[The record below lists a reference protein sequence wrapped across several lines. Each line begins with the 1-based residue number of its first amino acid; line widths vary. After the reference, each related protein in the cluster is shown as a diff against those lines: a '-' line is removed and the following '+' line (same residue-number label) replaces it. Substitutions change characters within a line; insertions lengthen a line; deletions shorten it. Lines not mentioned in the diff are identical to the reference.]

1 VGRLATLVV
10 LGLALVVRVAVAP
23 SVRPVAERAE
33 AGAPGDDAEYL
44 LLAEGLL
51 DRGEFA
57 DGEDD
62 YLGLPLSPPQRAW
75 RAPGFAFALAGHFA
89 LFGRGSGALL
99 NLGLG
104 VLLCGIAMALAGCLG
119 GPRAGLAAGL
129 AAALC
134 PSLVL
139 WSNLLFAETLLAVL
153 VAGGLALWLFSER
166 RTAAALAG
174 GLLLGSAVL
183 TRPSVLFV
191 PLALAVVEAARSADF
206 RRSLAR
212 LGFLAVGFSAA
223 VLPWAI
229 RNHHVLDR
237 WLLATSTGGNLLGAV
252 SSPDGGFCLAA
263 WRDLHADIPP
273 DRYPDYEVRR
283 NDEGLRRAWALL
295 AGDPS
300 RLLRQVPRRFASL
313 FGRDDQCAYWAF
325 ERGAPG
331 ANVSARGARGVL
343 NAAWLALLWLACGA
357 ALARAARREGGRL
370 LMPGAVAAAVT
381 AVHLVFESQDRYH
394 VVLTPVLIVA
404 AAVLLFGDRPSLAA
418 DPRGPAE
425 GMAR

>member
-1 VGRLATLVV
+1 MLVV
-10 LGLALVVRVAVAP
+10 LVLALVARAAVAP
-23 SVRPVAERAE
+23 AVRPVAERAE
-33 AGAPGDDAEYL
+33 AGASGDDAEYV

-62 YLGLPLSPPQRAW
+62 YLGIPLSPPQRAW

-104 VLLCGIAMALAGCLG
+104 VLLCGIAMALAGHLG

-129 AAALC
+129 AASLC
-134 PSLVL
+134 PSLAL

-153 VAGGLALWLFSER
+153 TAGGLALWLLSER
-166 RTAAALAG
+166 RTVAALAG
-174 GLLLGSAVL
+174 GLLLGGAVL

-191 PLALAVVEAARSADF
+191 PLALAVVEVARSADF

-212 LGFLAVGFSAA
+212 LGFLAAGFAAA
-223 VLPWAI
+223 VMPWAI
-229 RNHHVLDR
+229 RNHRVLDR

-252 SSPDGGFCLAA
+252 SSPDGGFSEET
-263 WRDLHADIPP
+263 WRGLHADIPP

-283 NDEGLRRAWALL
+283 NDEGLRRARALL
-295 AGDPS
+295 AGDPR
-300 RLLRQVPRRFASL
+300 RLLRQLPRRFSSL

-331 ANVSARGARGVL
+331 ENAAARGARGAL
-343 NAAWLALLWLACGA
+343 NAAWIALLWLACGG
-357 ALARAARREGGRL
+357 ALARAVRREGGPL
-370 LMPGAVAAAVT
+370 LLPGAVAAAVT
-381 AVHLVFESQDRYH
+381 VVHLVFESQDRYH
-394 VVLTPVLIVA
+394 VVLTPILIA
-404 AAVLLFGDRPSLAA
+404 GAAVLLFGNRPSLAA
-418 DPRGPAE
+418 APRGPAE
-425 GMAR
+425 GTAR